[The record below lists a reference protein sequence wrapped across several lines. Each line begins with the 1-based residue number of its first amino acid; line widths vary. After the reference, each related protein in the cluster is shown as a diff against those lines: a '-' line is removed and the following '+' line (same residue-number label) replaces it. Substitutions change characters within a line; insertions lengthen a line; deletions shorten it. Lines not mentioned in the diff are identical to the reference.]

1 MCMIHLRPVLSC
13 VQNFIDYD
21 LNNIILS
28 IAIFGNSS
36 KANDA
41 IYFVVQID
49 FGVMVCA
56 LICTKALPETT
67 LSYRQCKI
75 LMNDSKGP
83 DSI

>member
-1 MCMIHLRPVLSC
+1 MCMFHLRPVLSC
-13 VQNFIDYD
+13 GQNFIDYD
-21 LNNIILS
+21 LNNIVLS

-41 IYFVVQID
+41 IYFVMQID
-49 FGVMVCA
+49 FGVMACA
-56 LICTKALPETT
+56 PIGTKALPETT

-75 LMNDSKGP
+75 LMNDYQSP